1 MRRHL
6 LLRSLVLSGAAFS
19 LVAVGTAASVTLL
32 SDRVGIPSVGGDST
46 GTPEHPGG
54 GGTAAPAPDG
64 LTPNLASRDPQISEP
79 ASVKSA
85 GPSVFEQEAR
95 SKQYPQQVSVGPS
108 TFEQQIRAQVPS
120 PGPTPISRRPGF

>member
-6 LLRSLVLSGAAFS
+6 LLRSLVLAGAAFT
-19 LVAVGTAASVTLL
+19 LVAAGTAASVTLL
-32 SDRVGIPSVGGDST
+32 SDRMGIPSVGGDST
-46 GTPEHPGG
+46 GAPEHFGG
-54 GGTAAPAPDG
+54 GGTAAPASDE
-64 LTPNLASRDPQISEP
+64 LRPNRASRNLQISEP

-95 SKQYPQQVSVGPS
+95 PKQYPQQVSVGPS
-108 TFEQQIRAQVPS
+108 TFEQQIRSQVPS